1 MSTYFGHKPRWKQM
15 HQPSGGPLAPPT
27 RHPPVND
34 LRDEPRGRRMTLPG
48 PGPRAGG
55 RYHVWNNS
63 PRENPIGF
71 RYNPVAHESEDWQRW
86 THDRKMRGLAFKY
99 GRFNPAMRI
108 VGTLLDT
115 DWSFP
120 RSGSEIYPFD
130 LGSSGFIKIKEC
142 DPVGGPVFIT
152 GVHYSG
158 PDSSYS
164 AAAGDPGL
172 ACTLTGQ
179 VREGRFNPQTG
190 QIVGSGDLPQ
200 NTDKWVA
207 FGPASQG
214 TVVRFQVRE
223 QWRRSN
229 TGPIPVTAWR
239 PLGKPMP
246 MPHVL
251 TPPAAQER
259 VRQYPRPEPETE
271 PLGVTSIR
279 LTPRGPVKVPT
290 TFQPPL
296 PGNEETKLRIV
307 TGLIGRGYG
316 GLTELEDAMD
326 CMIKAIKDGTPT
338 VIAGG
343 KRRPKP
349 YQGKTMQDKA
359 RYIVQNRRFIDWR
372 SFAQCMLISHAKDKI
387 IGKVN
392 RAATKAATQNPYW
405 KRPVG
410 PSAGGWARRSVSMVP
425 M

>member
-27 RHPPVND
+27 RHPPVRD

-130 LGSSGFIKIKEC
+130 LGSAGFIKVKEC
-142 DPVGGPVFIT
+142 EPVGGPVYIP
-152 GVHYSG
+152 GVPYSG
-158 PDSSYS
+158 PDNVGTH
-164 AAAGDPGL
+164 AAADPNL
-172 ACTLTGQ
+172 VCTLTGQ
-179 VREGRFNPQTG
+179 VPQFGWDAFTG
-190 QIVGSGDLPQ
+190 VFAWGTAPS
-200 NTDKWVA
+200 NTRQWIA
-207 FGPASQG
+207 FGPYNQG
-214 TVVRFQVRE
+214 SVGRMQIRE
-223 QWRRSN
+223 QWWRPG
-229 TGPIPVTAWR
+229 TGPIPVTPWR

-259 VRQYPRPEPETE
+259 VRQYPKPEVESE
-271 PLGVTSIR
+271 PMGVTSIR

-290 TFQPPL
+290 TFKPPL
-296 PGNEETKLRIV
+296 PGNEEWKVRFMY
-307 TGLIGRGYG
+307 GPIGDVYG
-316 GLTELEDAMD
+316 WLTEIGDGMD
-326 CMIKAIKDGTPT
+326 CLIRAIQEGMPT
-338 VIAGG
+338 VNAGG
-343 KRRPKP
+343 RKRPKP
-349 YQGKTMQDKA
+349 YAGKTMQDKA
-359 RYIVQNRRFIDWR
+359 AYIVQYRRFIDWNH
-372 SFAQCMLISHAKDKI
+372 FIDCMVISKIKDRM
-387 IGKVN
+387 IGRFS
-392 RAATKAATQNPYW
+392 RAASQAATRNPYW

-410 PSAGGWARRSVSMVP
+410 PGAGGWGTRHVTMTP